1 MQPISRSVS
10 RLVLG
15 IALLGPPLLCRAD
28 SDFYSTGP
36 GVGGPDGMC
45 DVWQQVY
52 QAWGLNPA
60 DDEDF
65 DGCTNLTESIAGTDP
80 RNPGDC
86 MKVGSTTVAG
96 SNVVLNVMTE
106 AGKRYQLQSNSN
118 PTGSDVTWTNE
129 GAPLTGTG
137 ANMQFVAPMGGGA
150 NQKFYRVVAQDQDT
164 DSDGLSDWAENE
176 TGTDPA
182 VGGSPTNASGGVAND
197 GDTMRSLLSLSAVP
211 VSGYENGYEVADKS
225 AGSPAPSPAK
235 VAVVRNFGTMPLTIP
250 VTGEAGAPD
259 LTKSSASPGDYTI
272 AAVSGGNITIPA
284 NAGVPGSPYQVTIN
298 PQQDAE
304 VEVPEYL
311 KVTFS
316 IPGGAPVAD
325 ATVCVCDADPAV
337 EENRTLYVAFLG
349 REAGVATTA
358 TGLATA
364 LVEGDNDGALI
375 NVSFSNLTSSQN
387 TCYVRIGSDLEV
399 INVGLG
405 QVNGKF
411 WQIRAAQ
418 TKVTDQAMLTA
429 LKQGELY
436 VSITTAEN
444 PQGEIRGYFNKAS
457 GSTTFTP
464 NPLVHD
470 APAYPSSSW
479 PAPVADEIERD
490 IYRFLEQCTY
500 GPTTELYTEVRAEVD
515 AAMGGGGTILDGY
528 SNWLDKQMDLGQTPN
543 PSLVT
548 LVQAAD
554 NEEFVLR
561 GNKPI
566 TSGNDPQFGASSNS
580 VSYDAF
586 GNPIINPTANS
597 TYNNNHPFH
606 NTRRREMWTLALQC
620 KAQVRQRMTQA
631 LSEIV
636 VISAVDGTVQSKHYG
651 AAAYWDMLAN
661 NAFGKYRTILE
672 NVTYHPMMGIYLSH
686 LRNRAEYVSGGVTIS
701 PDENY
706 AREIMQLFS
715 IGLVLRHPDGSLV
728 LDSGGLPVATYD
740 NTDITELAR
749 VMTGLCAG
757 YRHKTRTVQR
767 FNGLVTYNTS
777 PRVDSTLELNT
788 VTSGFNTFNEG
799 GGDSW
804 WQAPWMYPMKMIG
817 RIGSTVY
824 HDFGSKVLLNTY
836 NGGTAVAAQAL
847 PGTGTS
853 NDLTTHTMA
862 ANDLVIAHNLLAGNP
877 SSNSSYNGHQN
888 TPVNI
893 SRWLIQRL
901 TSSNPSAG
909 YIYRVSEVYRN
920 TNGNLGQVLKAILL
934 DYEARSLVLADS
946 GAGTGRAKEPLVHF
960 MAMLRSLRAFTGIP
974 LTTLRDVPL
983 PFAVGESPLTTSYPQ
998 SEVNKFQVGAC
1009 RFRFGDY
1016 SSLLGQSPLRA
1027 PSVFNWFLP
1036 DYVVPGA
1043 MAEAG
1048 LFAPEFQINTETN
1061 VVNRVNRL
1069 WTFTWANLVGMT
1081 TFPGA
1086 GVDDVTQVV
1095 TNAAPEVKVSPT
1107 VAGSANSNSF
1117 LGEIVLTFT
1126 PANWNTPQN
1135 VTVAAV
1141 DDAKPE
1147 GLHFTNILHSCSSTD
1162 PAYNAVSLPALPV
1175 SVNDNEAGGNSQV
1188 VITESAG
1195 ETFVVEGGATDTYT
1209 VQLASAPTAD
1219 VTVNITPA
1227 TTNFGTYTADVSV
1240 SPASVTFTSANWN
1253 SPVTV
1258 TVTAVNDTNNEG
1270 PEVGMIGHSVV
1281 SADVNY
1287 AQANVAPV
1295 YATVA
1300 DNENNG
1306 SNAISILQ
1314 TANSTL
1320 VMEGGAT
1327 DEYRVT
1333 LRRVPTSTVTVTIS
1347 GGSQV
1352 TTSPTSLTFTT
1363 GNWNLPQKVSVTAVD
1378 DALIEGGHSQVIA
1391 NASSGGGYTLTS
1403 NVTASITDNDGGT
1416 INLVQTGGSTS
1427 VTESSPS
1434 GTSSNPVIPS
1444 GNLDSYT
1451 IALASPPTGNVSI
1464 NVTPQRHPVKMSNWA
1479 KLNNYYIAD
1488 TNGTNSN
1495 QQKDSV
1501 ILDYSEIIA
1510 AYTAAYYASPG
1521 ATGTSPSS
1529 AFVQAAHFAGTL
1541 AAIDKLDLLLATG
1554 QLRAKWPSLVLADL
1568 TNEVIVNPRKSIAKS
1583 VFNAYSITRHKAPST
1598 TNASWDNEVR
1608 DRCRIAAYLTSISP
1622 QSMVS
1627 K

>member
-1 MQPISRSVS
+1 MQPTPRPLSH
-10 RLVLG
+10 LVLG
-15 IALLGPPLLCRAD
+15 LALFLPPLLCRAN
-28 SDFYSTGP
+28 SDYYSAGP
-36 GVGGPDGMC
+36 GIGSPDGMC

-52 QAWGLNPA
+52 QAWGLLPG
-60 DDEDF
+60 DDDDF
-65 DGCTNLTESIAGTDP
+65 DGCSNLTESIAGTDP
-80 RNPGDC
+80 RNPADC
-86 MKVGSTTVAG
+86 IQVGNVTIAG
-96 SNVVLNVMTE
+96 SNIILNVMSE
-106 AGKRYQLQSNSN
+106 AGKQYQLQSNSN
-118 PTGSDVTWTNE
+118 PTGEDVSWTNE
-129 GAPLTGTG
+129 GAPVTGTG
-137 ANMQFVAPMGGGA
+137 ANLPFVTPKGSGA
-150 NQKFYRVVAQDQDT
+150 VPKFYRVKTQDQDS
-164 DSDGLSDWAENE
+164 DADGLSDWAEIA

-182 VGGSPTNASGGVAND
+182 VGSSPSNASGGAAND
-197 GDTMRSLLSLSAVP
+197 GDTMRSLLSLTAAP
-211 VSGYENGYEVADKS
+211 VAGFENGYEVDDKS
-225 AGSPAPSPAK
+225 GASPAPKAAK
-235 VAVVRNFGTMPLTIP
+235 VALVRSFGTMPLTIP
-250 VTGEAGAPD
+250 ISGEGGAPEETKGNAGLGDFAFAGA
-259 LTKSSASPGDYTI
+259 
-272 AAVSGGNITIPA
+272 SGGNITIPA
-284 NAGVPGSPYQVTIN
+284 NAGVPGSPHQVTIN
-298 PQQDAE
+298 PVPDAE

-311 KVTFS
+311 KVAFS
-316 IPGGAPVAD
+316 LPGGATVAD
-325 ATVCVCDADPAV
+325 ATVCVCDADPSIEA
-337 EENRTLYVAFLG
+337 NRTLYVAFLG
-349 REAGVATTA
+349 REAGVVTTA
-358 TGLATA
+358 TGIATA

-399 INVGLG
+399 LNVGLG
-405 QVNGKF
+405 QVNGRF

-436 VSITTAEN
+436 VSVTTAEN
-444 PQGEIRGYFNKAS
+444 PQGEIRGYFNKAT

-470 APAYPSSSW
+470 APSFGSGQW
-479 PAPVADEIERD
+479 PVPAGDAIERD

-500 GPTTELYTEVRAEVD
+500 GPTTELYDEVRAEVD
-515 AAMGGGGTILDGY
+515 AAISGGGTIIDGY
-528 SNWLDKQMDLGQTPN
+528 SNWLDKQMNLSQTPN

-566 TSGNDPQFGASSNS
+566 WSGNDPQFGGSSNS

-606 NTRRREMWTLALQC
+606 NNRRREMWTMALQA
-620 KAQVRQRMTQA
+620 KAQVRQRMAQA

-636 VISAVDGTVQSKHYG
+636 VISAVDGTVQGKHYG

-686 LRNRAEYVSGGVTIS
+686 LRNRAAYVSSGVTIS

-777 PRVDSTLELNT
+777 PRVDPTLELNT

-817 RIGSTVY
+817 RISSTVY
-824 HDFGSKVLLNTY
+824 HDFGQKTLLAGY
-836 NGGTAVAAQAL
+836 NGGTVIPAQTL
-847 PGTGTS
+847 PGTGTA
-853 NDLTTHTMA
+853 NDLATHTMA
-862 ANDLVIAHNLLAGNP
+862 ANDLTAAHNLLAGDP
-877 SSNSSYNGHQN
+877 SSNSSYSGHQN

-920 TNGNLGQVLKAILL
+920 TNGNLGQVMKAILL
-934 DYEARSLVLADS
+934 DYEARSLELADS
-946 GAGTGRAKEPLVHF
+946 GVATGRAKEPLVHF
-960 MAMLRSLRAFTGIP
+960 MGMLRSLNAFTGIP
-974 LTTLRDVPL
+974 LTTLRDVAL
-983 PFAVGESPLTTSYPQ
+983 PFATGESPSTTPYPQ
-998 SEVNKFQVGAC
+998 AEINKFQANAS

-1016 SSLLGQSPLRA
+1016 TNLLGQSPLRA

-1048 LFAPEFQINTETN
+1048 IFAPEFQINTETN

-1069 WTFTWANLVGMT
+1069 WTFTWANLVGMNA
-1081 TFPGA
+1081 FPGVD
-1086 GVDDVTQVV
+1086 VDDAIQVV

-1107 VAGSANSNSF
+1107 SAGSANSSSF
-1117 LGEIVLTFT
+1117 LGEMVLTFT
-1126 PANWNTPQN
+1126 PSNWSTPQN

-1141 DDAKPE
+1141 DDADPE
-1147 GLHFTNILHSCSSTD
+1147 GQHFSTVLHTCVSSD
-1162 PAYNAVSLPALPV
+1162 PDYNAVSLPSLPV
-1175 SVNDNEAGGNSQV
+1175 TINDNESGADAR
-1188 VITESAG
+1188 VIVTETAG
-1195 ETFVVEGGATDTYT
+1195 ETFVVEGGATDSYT
-1209 VQLASAPTAD
+1209 LHLASAPTSD
-1219 VTVNITPA
+1219 VTVNVNPA
-1227 TTNFGTYTADVSV
+1227 TTNVGTYTADVSV
-1240 SPASVTFTSANWN
+1240 SPSSVTFTTANWN
-1253 SPVTV
+1253 TPVAI
-1258 TVTAVNDTNNEG
+1258 TVTAVNDTSNEG
-1270 PEVGMIGHSVV
+1270 PEIGMIGHSIT
-1281 SADVNY
+1281 SADASY
-1287 AQANVAPV
+1287 AKSLAPPV
-1295 YATVA
+1295 YAMVA

-1306 SNAISILQ
+1306 SNALSILQ
-1314 TANSTL
+1314 TSNSTL

-1333 LRRVPTSTVTVTIS
+1333 LRRVPTGNVTVTINP
-1347 GGSQV
+1347 GSQV
-1352 TTSPTSLTFTT
+1352 TTAPPSLTFTT
-1363 GNWNLPQKVSVTAVD
+1363 SNWNLPQKVTVTAVD
-1378 DALIEGGHSQVIA
+1378 DAAVEGNHSQVITNGA
-1391 NASSGGGYTLTS
+1391 SGGGYSLSS
-1403 NVTASITDNDGGT
+1403 NVTASITDNDGGS
-1416 INLVQTGGSTS
+1416 INIVQTSGSTL

-1451 IALASPPTGNVSI
+1451 IALTSAPSSNVTI
-1464 NVTPQRHPVKMSNWA
+1464 NVVPQRHPVKMSNWA
-1479 KLNNYYIAD
+1479 KLNNYYIGD
-1488 TNGTNSN
+1488 TNATNSN
-1495 QQKDSV
+1495 QQKERV
-1501 ILDYSEIIA
+1501 VLDYSEIIA
-1510 AYTAAYYASPG
+1510 AYQAGYYASPG

-1529 AFVQAAHFAGTL
+1529 TQIQDAHFAGTL
-1541 AAIDKLDLLLATG
+1541 AAMNRLDLLLATG
-1554 QLRAKWPSLVLADL
+1554 QLRAKWPTLVRADL
-1568 TNEVIVNPRKSIAKS
+1568 ATAAIVNPRKSIAKS
-1583 VFNAYSITRHKAPST
+1583 VYSGYSTTRHKAPA
-1598 TNASWDNEVR
+1598 ASNGTWDNEVR
-1608 DRCRIAAYLTSISP
+1608 DRCRIAAYLISISP